1 MAAKIMDG
9 RAIAQKVK
17 EEVRNQVSALK
28 RSNID
33 PTLAAI
39 LVGENPG
46 SQAYAKNR
54 NTACTEVG
62 IIAKNI
68 DMPAK
73 TSQEELSRV
82 IRGLNDDRHIT
93 GILLQ
98 LPLPRELDEVQA
110 LSIIDASKDVD
121 GMTPANLGLLVQRAP
136 TFIPCTPKGVMVL
149 LKSNRIPLAGQHVV
163 VVNRSKPVGRP
174 LSQLLLNQDA
184 TVTICHSKTKNL
196 KEICRQADVLITG
209 IGHRAD
215 FTVGPDMIKPGAA
228 VVDVG
233 ISSVNGKLMGDVDF
247 EAVSQV
253 AAYITPV
260 PGGVGPMTIAM
271 LLYNTVLAACLQ
283 NSIKMQFN
291 LDELGSS

>member
-1 MAAKIMDG
+1 LAAKIMDG
-9 RAIAQKVK
+9 RVVARKVK
-17 EEVRNQVSALK
+17 ENVRNQVSALN
-28 RSNID
+28 RSKIE
-33 PTLAAI
+33 PTLASI

-46 SQAYAKNR
+46 SKAYARNR
-54 NTACTEVG
+54 NTACSEVG
-62 IIAKNI
+62 IISKNI
-68 DMPAK
+68 DMPAE
-73 TSQEELSRV
+73 TSQEELSRL
-82 IRGLNDDRHIT
+82 IRELNVDHHTT

-110 LSIIDASKDVD
+110 LSILDASKDVD

-136 TFIPCTPKGVMVL
+136 NFVPCTSKGIMVL
-149 LKSNRIPLAGQHVV
+149 LKTYKIPLAGQHVV

-184 TVTICHSKTKNL
+184 TVTICHSKTNNL

-209 IGHRAD
+209 IGHRAE
-215 FTVGPDMIKPGAA
+215 FTVGPDMIKSGAA

-233 ISSVNGKLMGDVDF
+233 ISNVNGKLMGDVDF

-283 NSIKMQFN
+283 NRINMQFN
-291 LDELGSS
+291 IDELSPP

>member
-1 MAAKIMDG
+1 MDG
-9 RAIAQKVK
+9 RVVARKVK
-17 EEVRNQVSALK
+17 ENVRNQVSALN
-28 RSNID
+28 RSKIE
-33 PTLAAI
+33 PTLASI

-46 SQAYAKNR
+46 SKAYARNR
-54 NTACTEVG
+54 NIACSEVG
-62 IIAKNI
+62 IVSRNI
-68 DMPAK
+68 DMPAV
-73 TSQEELSRV
+73 TSQEELSRL
-82 IRGLNDDRHIT
+82 IRELNVDHHTT

-98 LPLPRELDEVQA
+98 LPLPRELDEVQT
-110 LSIIDASKDVD
+110 LSILDASKDVD

-136 TFIPCTPKGVMVL
+136 NFVPCTPKGIMVL
-149 LKSNRIPLAGQHVV
+149 LKSYKIPLAGQHVV

-184 TVTICHSKTKNL
+184 TVTICHSKTNNL

-209 IGHRAD
+209 IGHRAE
-215 FTVGPDMIKPGAA
+215 FTVGPDMIKSGAA

-233 ISSVNGKLMGDVDF
+233 ISNVNGKLMGDVDF

-283 NSIKMQFN
+283 NRINMQFN
-291 LDELGSS
+291 VDELSPL